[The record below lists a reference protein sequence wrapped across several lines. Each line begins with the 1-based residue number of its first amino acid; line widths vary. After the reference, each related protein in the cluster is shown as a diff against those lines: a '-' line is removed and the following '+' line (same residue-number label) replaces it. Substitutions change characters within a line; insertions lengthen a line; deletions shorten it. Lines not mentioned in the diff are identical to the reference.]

1 LIQVAAAGPGA
12 LLDNDQ
18 AERQSAMARP
28 IGKLHQED
36 VRRKIQVS
44 QLLNVLQDH
53 ALNEVGEIS
62 PSRMKAIEILLRKS
76 LPDLTAVT
84 ISGDEDNPL
93 RIQEVRRTI
102 VDPKPQ

>member
-1 LIQVAAAGPGA
+1 
-12 LLDNDQ
+12 
-18 AERQSAMARP
+18 MARP

-53 ALNEVGEIS
+53 ALNEGTEIS

-76 LPDLTAVT
+76 LPDLSAVQHT
-84 ISGDEDNPL
+84 GEDGGPVETVFRWANEKL
-93 RIQEVRRTI
+93 
-102 VDPKPQ
+102 

>member
-1 LIQVAAAGPGA
+1 
-12 LLDNDQ
+12 
-18 AERQSAMARP
+18 MARP

-53 ALNEVGEIS
+53 ALNEGTEIS
-62 PSRMKAIEILLRKS
+62 MSRMKAIEILLRKS

-84 ISGDEDNPL
+84 ISGDAESPIQTISRIELVPLGDNS
-93 RIQEVRRTI
+93 
-102 VDPKPQ
+102 KG

>member
-1 LIQVAAAGPGA
+1 
-12 LLDNDQ
+12 
-18 AERQSAMARP
+18 MARP

-53 ALNEVGEIS
+53 ALNEGSEIS
-62 PSRMKAIEILLRKS
+62 MSRMKAIEILLRKS

-84 ISGDEDNPL
+84 ISGDAENPVQQVT
-93 RIQEVRRTI
+93 RIELVPLSN
-102 VDPKPQ
+102 DDSAG